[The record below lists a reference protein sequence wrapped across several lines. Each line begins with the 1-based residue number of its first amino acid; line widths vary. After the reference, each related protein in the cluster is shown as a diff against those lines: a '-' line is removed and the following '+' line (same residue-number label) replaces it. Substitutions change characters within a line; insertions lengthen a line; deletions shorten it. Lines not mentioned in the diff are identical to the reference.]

1 MNNHLMTVVVVCCIL
16 LVSACGNEKASNE
29 NVTVIKQLSAADVVP
44 IKPQNFQQTIAFTG
58 SLKPL
63 QEAIVSAESGG
74 TVAKMLV
81 AEGDEV
87 QQGQVVAVMDNQ
99 TVSQNVQSL
108 QAQVDN
114 SRANLALANTKLK
127 QQQVLF
133 EKGFVSQLALEQAQN
148 EYQVALGNHK
158 IQQAELAKMNKNQAD
173 ADVKAPIAGVVY
185 EKMVNAGELLSAGAQ
200 ILKLAQ
206 LNVLEIAATVS
217 SEQVAFV
224 RVGQEV
230 SFSVATGAPIHTGRI
245 VRINPVADASTR
257 QFTVFIHV
265 DNPESVLKVGQFAQG
280 KVVLQSLDNALVI
293 PKLAVRNIEQE
304 PFVYVIENGV
314 LAQKN
319 IKLVLQDEVSGL
331 VAIEGLSAGVN
342 VLRTELLGVKVGDA
356 VALPKAGK

>member
-1 MNNHLMTVVVVCCIL
+1 MNNNWMTAVWICCIL
-16 LVSACGNEKASNE
+16 LVSACGGEKASNE
-29 NVTVIKQLSAADVVP
+29 TVTVIKQLSAVDVVQL
-44 IKPQNFQQTIAFTG
+44 KPQNFEQSIAFTG

-87 QQGQVVAVMDNQ
+87 QKGQIVAVMDNQ

-133 EKGFVSQLALEQAQN
+133 EKGFVSKLALEQAQN

-158 IQQAELAKMNKNQAD
+158 VQQAELAKVSKNQAD
-173 ADVKAPIAGVVY
+173 ANVKAPIAGVVY
-185 EKMVNAGELLSAGAQ
+185 EKLVNAGELVSAGGQ

-206 LNVLEIAATVS
+206 VNVLEIAATVS

-230 SFSVATGAPIHTGRI
+230 SFTVAAGAPNHTGRI

-280 KVVLQSLDNALVI
+280 KVVLQSLENALVI
-293 PKLAVRNIEQE
+293 PQLAVRNIEQA
-304 PFVYVIENGV
+304 PFVYAIEKGV
-314 LAQKN
+314 LVQKN
-319 IKLVLQDEVSGL
+319 IKIVLQDAASGL
-331 VAIEGLSAGVN
+331 VAIEGLSDGDN

-356 VALPKAGK
+356 VALPKAGN

>member
-1 MNNHLMTVVVVCCIL
+1 MNNNLMMLVLVCCIG
-16 LVSACGNEKASNE
+16 LVSACSSEKASNE
-29 NVTVIKQLSAADVVP
+29 TTTVIKQLSVADVVQ
-44 IKPQNFQQTIAFTG
+44 IQPQNFEQTIAFTG
-58 SLKPL
+58 SLRPL

-87 QQGQVVAVMDNQ
+87 QKEQVVAVMDNQ
-99 TVSQNVQSL
+99 AVSQNVQSL

-114 SRANLALANTKLK
+114 SRANLALSNTKLK

-133 EKGFVSQLALEQAQN
+133 EKGFVSKLALEQAQN

-158 IQQAELAKMNKNQAD
+158 VQQAELAKMNKNQAD
-173 ADVKAPIAGVVY
+173 ASVKAPITGVVY
-185 EKMVNAGELLSAGAQ
+185 EKLVNAGELLPAGGQ

-206 LNVLEIAATVS
+206 VSVLEIAATVS

-230 SFSVATGAPIHTGRI
+230 SFSVAVGAPSHTGRI
-245 VRINPVADASTR
+245 VRINPVADAATR

-265 DNPESVLKVGQFAQG
+265 NNPEGVLKVGQFAQG

-293 PKLAVRNIEQE
+293 PQLAVRNLEQA
-304 PFVYVIENGV
+304 PFVYVVENGV

-319 IKLVLQDEVSGL
+319 IKIVLQDTTSGL
-331 VAIEGLSAGVN
+331 LAIDGLSAGAN